1 MLINLTEKK
10 GFSVSHKFEENPKQ
24 SDFLM
29 HAHGCYELLIFISGD
44 ITYLVEGNTY
54 HPKPWDILLFGIA
67 ETHKVTLCS
76 SAPYERLVIQID
88 KKWLE
93 SLDMSGGFLS
103 PFEERKL
110 GENNIYRERDFE
122 DNLCKSC
129 LMRLKEKIEGEDIEC
144 LSLLLPVL
152 SEIRAAYIKKD
163 DSSDSQSLAS
173 KIVLHVNRNITKPLS
188 PESIAQHFF
197 ISRTAL
203 YSIFRNATGTGIHEY
218 INVKRLIMARELIE
232 NGEKPTK
239 VYEKCGFKDY
249 TTFFRAYKKRYLQSP
264 KESQ

>member
-1 MLINLTEKK
+1 MFNNLTEKD
-10 GFSVSHKFEENPKQ
+10 GFIVSHKFEECPKQ

-29 HAHGCYELLIFISGD
+29 HAHSCYELLIFISGD

-93 SLDMSGGFLS
+93 NLDPSLKLLS

-122 DNLCKSC
+122 DNLCKNC
-129 LMRLKEKIEGEDIEC
+129 LMRLKEKIKGEKIEVI
-144 LSLLLPVL
+144 SLLLPVL
-152 SEIRAAYIKKD
+152 SEIFSAYIKKD
-163 DSSDSQSLAS
+163 SPSDPRSLAS
-173 KIVLHVNRNITKPLS
+173 KIVLYVNRNIIKDIS
-188 PESIAQHFF
+188 PEKIADHFF

-203 YSIFRNATGTGIHEY
+203 YTLFRNATGTGVHEY
-218 INVKRLIMARELIE
+218 INVKRLIIARELIK

-249 TTFFRAYKKRYLQSP
+249 TTFFRAYKKMYLESP
-264 KESQ
+264 KQSQ